1 MQDQFNPY
9 AAPATVAM
17 HPRAAEWLQS
27 PQDPSLQRVAT
38 GLGLIYLS
46 ILIILLTAI
55 LTVVLSVIFVQGAGQ
70 RMVQGG
76 GAGVV
81 VAEARTFGMIGLMAG
96 IAFIIGY
103 LLSIIGTFMCLA
115 TPEESGAKGWITA
128 SATLMVMSIVMQIA
142 LFVIRDTD
150 TIRVV
155 RSVQPLVGLV
165 GGICFLV
172 FLKRLAQFIGSE
184 RLTRRAQRILTLLA
198 VGFAITVIAVALVM
212 AGNLMA
218 SLLLIVVVIG
228 GLIVFVMYA
237 NLLVS
242 LKNAIRS
249 GAVAA

>member
-55 LTVVLSVIFVQGAGQ
+55 LTMVLTVVLAQGAGQ
-70 RMVQGG
+70 RMAQGG
-76 GAGVV
+76 GARVV
-81 VAEARTFGMIGLMAG
+81 VAEARTFGTIGLMAG

-103 LLSIIGTFMCLA
+103 LLSVIGTFMCLA
-115 TPEESGAKGWITA
+115 TPAESGAKGWITA

-142 LFVIRDTD
+142 LFAIRDPD

-155 RSVQPLVGLV
+155 SSVQPLVGLV

-172 FLKRLAQFIGSE
+172 FLKRLAQFIGSD

-198 VGFAITVIAVALVM
+198 TGFALTVIMVALIVT
-212 AGNLMA
+212 G
-218 SLLLIVVVIG
+218 SLWAALLVIVLLIG
-228 GLIVFVMYA
+228 GLIVFAMYA

-249 GAVAA
+249 GGAV